1 MDNFLAA
8 CAAALPGAVISFVI
22 SGLVLYYL
30 RKYIDHK
37 MEEEDRRQEKALKLK
52 AQRSQLEMQRRQA
65 LGKVL
70 FWLHR
75 GLTKPPPNGELE
87 EAMENF
93 GTIEKQQHELE
104 QKMLAGLMVEEDL
117 A

>member
-1 MDNFLAA
+1 MDNFFAA
-8 CAAALPGAVISFVI
+8 CVAAIPGTLISFMI
-22 SGLVLYYL
+22 SGLILYYL

-37 MEEEDRRQEKALKLK
+37 LEEEDKRQEKALKLK
-52 AQRSQLEMQRRQA
+52 VQRSQLEMQRRQA

-93 GTIEKQQHELE
+93 GEIERQQRELE
-104 QKMLAGLMVEEDL
+104 QKLLAGLMVEEDL